1 MLAAAFVAS
10 PAPAAPLGVVVP
22 AGWGYE
28 KGAVVATLD
37 AEAQTAAD
45 VMARYCAGDAAAFH
59 KLYGLLAPRIL
70 AYLRGLLMGDQAAA
84 EDMLQLT
91 FLKVHEARDTY
102 VRGANPIPWIYT
114 IAHRTTLDELRK
126 RKRSRVRLT
135 KDGEVGGVGG
145 AEPAAAIS
153 GAAADAESDIDREAI
168 AGALAALEHLPE
180 NQREALL
187 LTKVH
192 GRTHAEAAQITGT
205 TPGAIKLRAHRA
217 YVTLRQL
224 LARKPAAP
232 AAPRP
237 TKATGG
243 AEKELG

>member
-1 MLAAAFVAS
+1 MLSLVADPVRPS
-10 PAPAAPLGVVVP
+10 GVVVGV
-22 AGWGYE
+22 GWGYE
-28 KGAVVATLD
+28 KGAVTLD
-37 AEAQTAAD
+37 AEAQAAAD
-45 VMARYCAGDAAAFH
+45 VMARYCAGDAAAFQE
-59 KLYGLLAPRIL
+59 LYRRLAPRIL
-70 AYLRGLLMGDQAAA
+70 AYLTGLLAGDRAAA

-114 IAHRTTLDELRK
+114 IAHRTSLDELRK

-135 KDGEVGGVGG
+135 SDGEMR
-145 AEPAAAIS
+145 AEPAAELS
-153 GAAADAESDIDREAI
+153 GAAATAGDDGDQEAI
-168 AGALAALEHLPE
+168 AGALAALEHLPD

-224 LARKPAAP
+224 LGKKRPATATPGAP
-232 AAPRP
+232 PPGRAA
-237 TKATGG
+237 G
-243 AEKELG
+243 KELG